1 MKSLV
6 ALLALLAFLAVPF
19 ATGASDDHYA
29 REVKARFGAPSSR
42 EIVSCG
48 TDASGWAAY
57 CLRWQYD
64 TGATRAVF
72 FFEPGTER
80 LIEVFTWDEGIRDA
94 TDASEQVHALLQA
107 ARNVSEQ

>member
-1 MKSLV
+1 MKSPA
-6 ALLALLAFLAVPF
+6 ALLALLALLALP
-19 ATGASDDHYA
+19 GLASAEDHYA
-29 REVKARFGAPSSR
+29 REVKARFGPPASR
-42 EIVSCG
+42 ELVSCG
-48 TDASGWAAY
+48 TDASGWEAF
-57 CLRWQYD
+57 CLRWQYA

-107 ARNVSEQ
+107 ARNASEP

>member
-1 MKSLV
+1 MKSPA
-6 ALLALLAFLAVPF
+6 ALLALLAVLAIPS
-19 ATGASDDHYA
+19 AAGARDHYA

-107 ARNVSEQ
+107 ARNVSDP

>member
-6 ALLALLAFLAVPF
+6 ALLVILAFLAIPS
-19 ATGASDDHYA
+19 AAGAEDHFA
-29 REVKARFGAPSSR
+29 REVKARFGAPASR

-48 TDASGWAAY
+48 SDASGWAAF
-57 CLRWQYD
+57 CMRWQYD

>member
-1 MKSLV
+1 MKSPA
-6 ALLALLAFLAVPF
+6 ALLALLGLLALP
-19 ATGASDDHYA
+19 ATAGAEDHYA

-48 TDASGWAAY
+48 TDASGWAAF
-57 CLRWQYD
+57 CMRWQYD

>member
-1 MKSLV
+1 MKSPA
-6 ALLALLAFLAVPF
+6 ALLALLALLAVP
-19 ATGASDDHYA
+19 GLASAEDHYA
-29 REVKARFGAPSSR
+29 REVKARFGPPATR
-42 EIVSCG
+42 ELVSCG
-48 TDASGWAAY
+48 TDASGWEAF
-57 CLRWQYD
+57 CLRWQYA

-107 ARNVSEQ
+107 ARNASEP